1 MPSSEPGLPEIYL
14 RPGELFV
21 AHEPTIIRTILG
33 SCVGITFWS
42 EERGVGALCHAMLP
56 RAPKPTAITSSL
68 TSAHGYV
75 DFCIFDLARQ
85 FDALGVTRSKIQVK
99 LFGGAD
105 VLAVEN
111 PAAKPTVGRLNCE
124 TAVEVLREEGYGVTA
139 SSLGGN
145 AGLKISF
152 NTGSGEVLLLRLT

>member
-1 MPSSEPGLPEIYL
+1 
-14 RPGELFV
+14 
-21 AHEPTIIRTILG
+21 
-33 SCVGITFWS
+33 
-42 EERGVGALCHAMLP
+42 MLP

-85 FDALGVTRSKIQVK
+85 FDALGVNRSEIQVK

-111 PAAKPTVGRLNCE
+111 PAVKPTVGRLNCE